1 MYNQIG
7 TNQWSREANPMEFL
21 LDPNI
26 AYLILAGG
34 MMLAILAVLSPGT
47 GLLELGALF
56 ALLLAGY
63 SMSQLPINL
72 WAFLLLIVGVI
83 PFLLAVRRS
92 GQVIYL
98 VISILAAII
107 GSTFLF
113 RSEVW
118 WLPAVN
124 PFLAVVVSGLSGG
137 FLWIVA
143 RKVLEAESARPTHD
157 LGTLIGAFGE
167 AKTDINGDGSV
178 QVDGELWSAISHQRI
193 ERGARVRVVGREGFI
208 LEVEPA
214 HATPP

>member
-1 MYNQIG
+1 
-7 TNQWSREANPMEFL
+7 MELL

-26 AYLILAGG
+26 AYLVLAGG
-34 MMLAILAVLSPGT
+34 LMLAILALLSPGT
-47 GLLELGALF
+47 GLLEIGALF

-92 GQVIYL
+92 GQLIYL
-98 VISILAAII
+98 VISILAAIV
-107 GSTFLF
+107 GSVFLF

-124 PFLAVVVSGLSGG
+124 PLLAIVVSGISGG
-137 FLWIVA
+137 FLWIVT

-157 LGTLIGAFGE
+157 LGALIGAFGE
-167 AKTDINGDGSV
+167 AKSDINGDGSV
-178 QVDGELWSAISHQRI
+178 QVDGELWSATSRQPIHSG
-193 ERGARVRVVGREGFI
+193 ERVRVVSREGFI

-214 HATPP
+214 RASQV